1 MSLMTLRAWL
11 DFRRT
16 SSRTV
21 FSNHRMVEDQS
32 DILEAKHLIE
42 ERMVEEPFR
51 QKQTL
56 APYTPLAR
64 KLAELLPADIIA

>member
-1 MSLMTLRAWL
+1 
-11 DFRRT
+11 
-16 SSRTV
+16 
-21 FSNHRMVEDQS
+21 MVEDQS

-64 KLAELLPADIIA
+64 KLAELLLADIIA